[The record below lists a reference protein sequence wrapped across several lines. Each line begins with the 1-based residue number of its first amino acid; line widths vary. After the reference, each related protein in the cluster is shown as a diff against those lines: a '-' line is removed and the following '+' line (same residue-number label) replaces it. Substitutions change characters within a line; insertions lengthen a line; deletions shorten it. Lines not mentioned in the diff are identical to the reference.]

1 MIRLIVFLIVAA
13 ALAWVAVWLANSPGE
28 VVIRWEATDTILPVG
43 IAVAIVAGISAAA
56 IVVYEVW
63 RWMARL
69 PRRVRARRERLLAHL
84 GAYIDAER
92 YPVNDVSREPTPI
105 FVDRRGHRC
114 AVAALLEATGEDALV
129 ERIAERQNLARVR
142 ALADDPALV
151 DWLAH
156 HGLGAHEAARIQPAY
171 HAHLEADWKP
181 TASLVAGA
189 HVAATE
195 TVGAEGVGLAGA
207 RLGVRRNVHGS
218 TDSGNSVYGSVA
230 FVAEYTRVAV
240 AQRGGTH
247 HVSLLLQWEPHGNSR
262 DVQWYLLGGP
272 LASLDADDRPG
283 SGFGA
288 QAGAG
293 FSFRRRSVPL
303 LFELVGQGIGQRGY
317 ATARI
322 GLQLG
327 VVW

>member
-1 MIRLIVFLIVAA
+1 MNRIAGVGSEVTMLRAERERARVRAHLES
-13 ALAWVAVWLANSPGE
+13 ALAVAS
-28 VVIRWEATDTILPVG
+28 T
-43 IAVAIVAGISAAA
+43 SASAPA
-56 IVVYEVW
+56 
-63 RWMARL
+63 L
-69 PRRVRARRERLLAHL
+69 PRRVRTRRETLLAHL
-84 GAYIDAER
+84 RAYIDAER

-114 AVAALLEATGEDALV
+114 AVAALLEATGEGALV

-142 ALADDPALV
+142 ELADDPALV
-151 DWLAH
+151 HWLAH

-171 HAHLEADWKP
+171 HAHLETDWKP
-181 TASLVAGA
+181 TASLIAGA

-247 HVSLLLQWEPHGNSR
+247 HASLLLQWEPHGNSR